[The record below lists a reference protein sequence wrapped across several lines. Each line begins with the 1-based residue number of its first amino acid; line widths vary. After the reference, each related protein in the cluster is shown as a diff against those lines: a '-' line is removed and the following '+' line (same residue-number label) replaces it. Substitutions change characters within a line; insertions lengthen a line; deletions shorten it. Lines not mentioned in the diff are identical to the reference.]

1 MAILNPYTT
10 ANRNGIP
17 RIESTGVNVG
27 ADRVTFTFN
36 TQHFLGY
43 PYNGLVAFR
52 IATAIPTGTTATL
65 PIYIGT
71 QPLVGLGGTAITAG
85 DLTSTGI
92 ILTWYDSALNLLQVI
107 NIV

>member
-1 MAILNPYTT
+1 MAFLNPITT
-10 ANRNGIP
+10 ANKNGIP

-36 TQHFLGY
+36 AQRFLNY

-52 IATAIPTGTTATL
+52 IADAIPTGTTATL
-65 PIYIGT
+65 PIYIST
-71 QPLVGLGGTAITAG
+71 QPLVGFGGTAITVG
-85 DLTSTGI
+85 DLTGI
-92 ILTWYDSALNLLQVI
+92 GILLAWYDSQLNLLQVI